1 MGSVWQDIKYAC
13 RTLRRTPGFALVAVL
28 SLALG
33 IGANTAIFTLTD
45 AVFLNPLPV
54 HGPGRV
60 IECFTVDHATTTTAS
75 NFTRT
80 PMSWPNFKDF
90 RDQNSSFSGL
100 VGFIP
105 FGATLTGHGEPTPE
119 TVTLATANYFDVL
132 GIKPALGRTF
142 APHED
147 QHDGA
152 NPVTVLS
159 HGMWTRV
166 FGADPAALGK
176 TIGFNAVPYTV
187 IGVMPPGFKG
197 TLTIA
202 SADVAWIPMSMHAQV
217 LPGQFETLFNVRRMR
232 IVSAFGRLKPGVTE
246 AQADANMVAL
256 AANLERAFP
265 DANKGRTIE
274 TSSLAEAALGFLP
287 RDIMVTAGIAL
298 TSIVGLVLLIACAN
312 LANLQLARV
321 TRRIRELGIRT
332 ALGAERG
339 RLVRQ
344 LLTESLM
351 ISTAGGALGLLLGT
365 LGASTLWSFRPE
377 FLVQSSIDLTT
388 DWRVFLF
395 AAGITIF
402 TGLLFGILPAFRIS
416 IGNLSE
422 ILKSGGRG
430 GSEGYARNR
439 LRGVLVAGEVALA
452 IIALAGAGLL
462 IRSMDRVQ
470 KVNPGFETRNL
481 FVFNFDAGPMH
492 LPAER
497 GREFMHSVIQ
507 HATAV
512 PGVRAA
518 ALATNRP
525 MAGGLLGTI
534 LAEGQQADPNQ
545 RGTLT
550 ALNTVSPEYFDTMR
564 IPLIAGRGFTTFD
577 RDGSAR
583 AAIVNQAMARHFW
596 PGRDAIGKRFRITV
610 QNFSWQVVGICG
622 GSVVNTIG
630 EQPQP
635 VAY

>member
-1 MGSVWQDIKYAC
+1 RCTNIGHMGSVWQDIKYAC

-176 TIGFNAVPYTV
+176 PIGFNAVPYTV
-187 IGVMPPGFKG
+187 IGLMPPGFKG

-256 AANLERAFP
+256 
-265 DANKGRTIE
+265 
-274 TSSLAEAALGFLP
+274 
-287 RDIMVTAGIAL
+287 
-298 TSIVGLVLLIACAN
+298 
-312 LANLQLARV
+312 
-321 TRRIRELGIRT
+321 
-332 ALGAERG
+332 
-339 RLVRQ
+339 
-344 LLTESLM
+344 
-351 ISTAGGALGLLLGT
+351 
-365 LGASTLWSFRPE
+365 
-377 FLVQSSIDLTT
+377 
-388 DWRVFLF
+388 
-395 AAGITIF
+395 
-402 TGLLFGILPAFRIS
+402 
-416 IGNLSE
+416 
-422 ILKSGGRG
+422 
-430 GSEGYARNR
+430 
-439 LRGVLVAGEVALA
+439 
-452 IIALAGAGLL
+452 
-462 IRSMDRVQ
+462 
-470 KVNPGFETRNL
+470 
-481 FVFNFDAGPMH
+481 
-492 LPAER
+492 
-497 GREFMHSVIQ
+497 
-507 HATAV
+507 
-512 PGVRAA
+512 
-518 ALATNRP
+518 
-525 MAGGLLGTI
+525 
-534 LAEGQQADPNQ
+534 
-545 RGTLT
+545 
-550 ALNTVSPEYFDTMR
+550 
-564 IPLIAGRGFTTFD
+564 
-577 RDGSAR
+577 
-583 AAIVNQAMARHFW
+583 
-596 PGRDAIGKRFRITV
+596 
-610 QNFSWQVVGICG
+610 
-622 GSVVNTIG
+622 
-630 EQPQP
+630 
-635 VAY
+635 